1 MFSRLNFVLYN
12 KTHKPSEISVCLFL
26 CTYSGTHKK
35 FSDTHKKVSN
45 TTKSSQTRIKRSQSS
60 YTLRPLV
67 LSYEITYATATL
79 RTVTRTV
86 PAATM
91 TARMMKREVEAS
103 PVLALPEEPPVDTPE
118 TPPEPGDMTSV
129 DTEHE
134 PSGP

>member
-12 KTHKPSEISVCLFL
+12 KTHKPTEISVGLFL

-60 YTLRPLV
+60 YALRPLV